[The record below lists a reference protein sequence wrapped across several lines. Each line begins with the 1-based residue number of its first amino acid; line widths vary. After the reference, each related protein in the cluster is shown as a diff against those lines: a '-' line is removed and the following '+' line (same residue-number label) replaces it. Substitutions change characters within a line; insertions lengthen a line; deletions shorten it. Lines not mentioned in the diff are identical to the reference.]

1 MKEDPKLITNE
12 NLNDINFESWEFMI
26 INILRS
32 EGVDG
37 YIESDVIKDLTTRLK
52 KQEKLKIRTTK

>member
-1 MKEDPKLITNE
+1 MKEDPKLKTCE